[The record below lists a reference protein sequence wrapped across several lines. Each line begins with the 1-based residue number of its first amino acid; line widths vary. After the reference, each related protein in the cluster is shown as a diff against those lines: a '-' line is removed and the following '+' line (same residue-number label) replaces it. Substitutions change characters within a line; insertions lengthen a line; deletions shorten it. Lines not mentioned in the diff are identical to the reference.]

1 MKLASIEKIEE
12 ISPIEGADK
21 IEVAKILGWRIV
33 IPKNTYKVD
42 DLVVFVPIDTI
53 IEPKEW
59 NSFLIDKN
67 NPSKPIII
75 RTFHFKTWNQV
86 SQGICFPMS
95 ILPEGSYEIG
105 EEVSVLCGVMKYERP
120 IPVHLAG
127 LVAGNFPSHIISKT
141 DEDNLLSNPAVYDEL
156 LSCDFVELC
165 LKMDGTSGTFIKHS
179 GEVKVCS
186 RKLELKRG
194 DSIFWRMVEK
204 YNLEEIIPDNTSI
217 QFETCGPSILGNQMG
232 LSTNEIYIFNYKDLV
247 SNEYLDKSTVG
258 GNGISLPWVKQVE
271 FFTQGTLPTIDELQE
286 IANKQFYENGNPA
299 EGIVI
304 RGYNFDSST
313 LRMKLAYSNELQKML
328 SVKIINQNYKD

>member
-53 IEPKEW
+53 IEPRDW
-59 NSFLIDKN
+59 NSFLVDKN
-67 NPSKPIII
+67 NPSNPIRI
-75 RTFHFKTWNQV
+75 RTCEFRGQV

-105 EEVSVLCGVMKYERP
+105 EEVSHLAGVSKYERP

-127 LVAGNFPSHIISKT
+127 LVAGNFPIHIISKT
-141 DEDNLLSNPAVYDEL
+141 DEDNLLSNPSIYDKL
-156 LSCDFVELC
+156 LLCDFVELS
-165 LKMDGTSGTFIKHS
+165 LKMDGVSSTFIKHNS
-179 GEVKVCS
+179 EIKVCS
-186 RKLELKRG
+186 RNIELKRG
-194 DSIFWRMVEK
+194 DSIFWRMAGK

-217 QFETCGPSILGNQMG
+217 QFETCGPSILGNKMG

-258 GNGISLPWVKQVE
+258 GNGISLPWVNQVE

-286 IANKQFYENGNPA
+286 IANKQVYENGNPA
-299 EGIVI
+299 EGIVF

-313 LRMKLAYSNELQKML
+313 LRMKLAYSKELQKML